1 MEDLASYGVYGGSAI
16 ASFVFGIIP
25 FNADVVLF
33 GISASLVESPAQLPL
48 MTLIAALAHTLSK
61 IVTYYMGIGMLALP
75 ARRPRLKKLMDR
87 GQASLDRWNRLPK
100 TTLFASAAIGL
111 PPLILVGFIASAMRV
126 RIVPFVVIVFAGRIL
141 HFGVVVLIPWIDFGR
156 ALSAFHRVW

>member
-16 ASFVFGIIP
+16 ASFVFGIVP

-48 MTLIAALAHTLSK
+48 MTLIAAAAHTLAK

-75 ARRPRLKKLMDR
+75 ARRPRLKRLMDR
-87 GQASLDRWNRLPK
+87 GQARLDKWNRLPK
-100 TTLFASAAIGL
+100 TTIFASAVIGL

-126 RIVPFVVIVFAGRIL
+126 KIVPFMVLVFVGRIL
-141 HFGVVVLIPWIDFGR
+141 HFGAVVVIPWIDFAR
-156 ALSAFHRVW
+156 AWSAFHRVW